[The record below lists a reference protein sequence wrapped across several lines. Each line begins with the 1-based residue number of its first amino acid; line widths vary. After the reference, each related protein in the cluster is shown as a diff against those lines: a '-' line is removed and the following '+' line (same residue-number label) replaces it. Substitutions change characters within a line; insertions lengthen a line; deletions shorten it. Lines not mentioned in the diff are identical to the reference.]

1 MQTGQS
7 GNQTDVLQQTRTSR
21 NSRQHLQTNRNLIL
35 CKSKQV
41 CVSMATG
48 VCVVLSLCAGFCF
61 AFNLDTS
68 FPVLKR
74 GEGGSLFGFSVTLH
88 KDMKTGS
95 HLLLIG
101 APRDWAEPNVPANRT
116 GGVYSCPITADHL
129 DCTRMKV
136 VNPNLNPSKN
146 LVEDMWLGV
155 SVASQGGPSGR
166 VLACAHRFVKLSSA
180 FKHSQVGQCYLSG
193 DDLLKDYSISSWH
206 RLDQLCN
213 HEQNE
218 AGQGMCNL
226 GISTFMSDTELI
238 FGSPGSYHW
247 QGSVHVVWTETDIQ
261 KNFFPNQHQRNI
273 YLGYSVTQAHCL
285 LSVDDVTIVT
295 GAPRDNKEDA
305 RGSVL
310 LLTKRSDELLI
321 RQTLRGQQVGSYFGN
336 AVATSDLNNDGWT
349 DLLVGAPF
357 YYGRQPEVGGAVYVY
372 MNAGGRFAAE
382 PSVTLM
388 GPVGSA
394 FGMAVI
400 AAGDLNQDGFQDFAV
415 GAPFH
420 DTGSV
425 MIWTGSS
432 EGITT
437 EPSQVIQGS
446 SLFSGFRTFGYSL
459 AAGLDVDGNKYPDL
473 LVGSLDDTVALLR
486 SRPVVHL
493 NRSLRVSPDI
503 VHPNSCDFCIKV
515 EVCFSFK
522 LSITEKAKT
531 NITVYFTVTADV
543 TSLKPRLHFYE
554 NGETVYSSSLSL
566 KKRMCKTLK
575 VGLLIP
581 VQNKV
586 KPLVFSLNVT
596 LNEKL
601 PEKGNIV
608 QDLRQFPVLS
618 RTPQPIRTQIHIQKA
633 CGSDNRCHCNLQM
646 TTQFMDL
653 NQNPFTKVNGSSVLV
668 YNSSIRWFLLEVNIS
683 NTPSAG
689 RPAEDAHNAVLNIS
703 IPPALSYSGVIPKED
718 NSTLTDCSVEDTSVV
733 CQLGNPFKSKQK
745 DQLLI
750 KFQPTKMILDTK
762 EIRSLLQLSTLSEQS
777 DLAPVYVSMLVE
789 NSLQA
794 SLILSNPPGPV
805 FFSGQV
811 IGEQA
816 VKNMEDIGSLVVFT
830 LQVHIDRESPGYH
843 GNLEV
848 EFDWPKEVANGK
860 WLLYLTEIRLDGAS
874 SSRCTQ
880 SEINP
885 LNLLVSHE
893 RKSMRRSLKGQ
904 QVEDAK
910 EEEKGRELP
919 AFSVW
924 GHKNSYKLNCTDG
937 AKCVKLSCPLLD
949 TDNAAFVTVHSRLW
963 NSTMIED
970 FSDARS
976 ILVQVQAT
984 LKLSTKLMTTLTSY
998 PSLIEVY
1005 IYPDSAL
1012 QLYSGAHLWIIIMSV
1027 LAGVLLLALIC
1038 LLLWKCRF
1046 FAHQEV
1052 WQTAVVHQQKIMG
1065 RKEQLQQHAKDDGF
1079 LIQDQMF
1086 SSQKHWATF

>member
-924 GHKNSYKLNCTDG
+924 GHKNSYKL
-937 AKCVKLSCPLLD
+937 VKS
-949 TDNAAFVTVHSRLW
+949 V
-963 NSTMIED
+963 
-970 FSDARS
+970 
-976 ILVQVQAT
+976 
-984 LKLSTKLMTTLTSY
+984 
-998 PSLIEVY
+998 SL
-1005 IYPDSAL
+1005 L
-1012 QLYSGAHLWIIIMSV
+1012 QL
-1027 LAGVLLLALIC
+1027 
-1038 LLLWKCRF
+1038 
-1046 FAHQEV
+1046 
-1052 WQTAVVHQQKIMG
+1052 
-1065 RKEQLQQHAKDDGF
+1065 
-1079 LIQDQMF
+1079 
-1086 SSQKHWATF
+1086 

>member
-1 MQTGQS
+1 
-7 GNQTDVLQQTRTSR
+7 
-21 NSRQHLQTNRNLIL
+21 
-35 CKSKQV
+35 
-41 CVSMATG
+41 MATG

-762 EIRSLLQLSTLSEQS
+762 EIRSLLQLSTL
-777 DLAPVYVSMLVE
+777 
-789 NSLQA
+789 
-794 SLILSNPPGPV
+794 I

-1038 LLLWKCRF
+1038 LLLWKCGF
-1046 FAHQEV
+1046 FKRTSTRELYQA
-1052 WQTAVVHQQKIMG
+1052 KIQRAC
-1065 RKEQLQQHAKDDGF
+1065 RKNQPSDRDKLTKEL
-1079 LIQDQMF
+1079 
-1086 SSQKHWATF
+1086 

>member
-703 IPPALSYSGVIPKED
+703 IPPALSYSGVIPKAD

-1038 LLLWKCRF
+1038 LLLWKCGF
-1046 FAHQEV
+1046 FKRTSTRELYQA
-1052 WQTAVVHQQKIMG
+1052 KIQRAC
-1065 RKEQLQQHAKDDGF
+1065 RKNQPSDRDKLTKEL
-1079 LIQDQMF
+1079 
-1086 SSQKHWATF
+1086 

>member
-703 IPPALSYSGVIPKED
+703 IPPALSYSGVIPKAD

>member
-432 EGITT
+432 EGIST

-531 NITVYFTVTADV
+531 NITVYFTVAADV

-586 KPLVFSLNVT
+586 KPLVFSLNVN

-794 SLILSNPPGPV
+794 SLILINPPGPV

-811 IGEQA
+811 IAEQA

-1038 LLLWKCRF
+1038 LLLWKCGF
-1046 FAHQEV
+1046 FKRTSTRELYQAKTQR
-1052 WQTAVVHQQKIMG
+1052 AC
-1065 RKEQLQQHAKDDGF
+1065 RKNQPSDRDKLTKEL
-1079 LIQDQMF
+1079 
-1086 SSQKHWATF
+1086 

>member
-432 EGITT
+432 EGIST

-531 NITVYFTVTADV
+531 NITVYFTVAADV

-586 KPLVFSLNVT
+586 KPLVFSLNVN

-794 SLILSNPPGPV
+794 SLILINPPGPV

-811 IGEQA
+811 IAEQA

-1065 RKEQLQQHAKDDGF
+1065 RKEQLQQHAKDNGF

>member
-1038 LLLWKCRF
+1038 LLLWKCGF
-1046 FAHQEV
+1046 FKRTSTRELYQA
-1052 WQTAVVHQQKIMG
+1052 KIQRAC
-1065 RKEQLQQHAKDDGF
+1065 RKNQPSDRDKLTKEL
-1079 LIQDQMF
+1079 
-1086 SSQKHWATF
+1086 